1 MDTLMSAFATL
12 GIVSYAG
19 VVVAMAILALDAW
32 ERGASRWMVAMIVL
46 WGLIALL
53 QLFGLVAIQ
62 SGNSDPALWYVNRLF
77 WFAFGVVSL
86 SMAWRAFR
94 AWVCRVLDICV
105 ERWLWP
111 EGDR

>member
-1 MDTLMSAFATL
+1 MDALGFFSNL
-12 GIVSYAG
+12 GIVTYAG

-32 ERGASRWMVAMIVL
+32 ERGAPRRMVTMWVL

-62 SGNSDPALWYVNRLF
+62 SGSNDMRLWYINRLL
-77 WFAFGVVSL
+77 WLAFGALSL

-94 AWVCRVLDICV
+94 AWVVRLIEQHG

>member
-1 MDTLMSAFATL
+1 MMDVFA
-12 GIVSYAG
+12 VVG
-19 VVVAMAILALDAW
+19 VVTYVGVVLAMAILALDAW
-32 ERGASRWMVAMIVL
+32 ERGASRRMVAMWIL

-62 SGNSDPALWYVNRLF
+62 SGSSDIRLWYVNRIF

-94 AWVCRVLDICV
+94 SWLVRLI
-105 ERWLWP
+105 ERRNEWWLWS
-111 EGDR
+111 EKNGS